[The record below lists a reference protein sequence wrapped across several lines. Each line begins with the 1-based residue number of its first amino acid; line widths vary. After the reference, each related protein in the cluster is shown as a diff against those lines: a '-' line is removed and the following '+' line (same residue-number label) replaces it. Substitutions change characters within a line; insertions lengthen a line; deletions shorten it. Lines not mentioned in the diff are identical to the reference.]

1 MRKYIFFLIGIILI
15 SLSITFQILYLNL
28 LTIGYSF
35 LDYLLFIVKRLECLI
50 IIPGIIL
57 IFAMLK
63 MKSK

>member
-57 IFAMLK
+57 IFTMLK